1 MINYVTG
8 DIFDYVK
15 ENDIVLH
22 QVNCQG
28 IMGGGIALQ
37 IKNMFP
43 NVYETYK
50 AYCEHMNKECLG
62 DMVDVKTNKGG
73 INFTIGNCFGQDK
86 YGGNTRQTDYDA
98 LHDSF
103 VQVKWNSD
111 LYNRILIPYGIG
123 CGLAGGDWNVVSN
136 IIEGVFKDCNVL
148 IVKYNK

>member
-1 MINYVTG
+1 MIKIYEG
-8 DIFDYVK
+8 DIFDYVQ

-28 IMGGGIALQ
+28 VMGAGIALQ
-37 IKNMFP
+37 IKKQFP

-50 AYCEHMNKECLG
+50 SYCEYMDKQCLG
-62 DMVDVKTNKGG
+62 DMLDIETTKGN
-73 INFTIGNCFGQDK
+73 IKFTIGNCFGQ
-86 YGGNTRQTDYDA
+86 YGFGRCKVQTNYDA

-103 VQVKWNSD
+103 MKVKYNSD

-123 CGLAGGDWNVVSN
+123 CGLAGGDWSIVFKM
-136 IIEGVFKDCNVL
+136 IKEIFKDCEVL